1 MQLQTDLGWFLSQKS
16 HDVSS
21 HPTSPQLL
29 SVWGTSA
36 PRHHGDRVAVPH
48 GVCVCM
54 CVRLRLCACER
65 EISQSQAGHRQWLVR
80 ALSERA
86 TYFKLGV
93 PPVSNFSNCISQ
105 LQIHNTWLGTCSL
118 ESGKTIS
125 ISRTEMWCFSL
136 WTSSDESD
144 ANLKMFCWYPSNHLI
159 LELQW
164 LFA

>member
-1 MQLQTDLGWFLSQKS
+1 MNATISYSYLGIFGDCVKMFYKPFYTKTWKKSRTCEILLVKTDCTNSACIDNKSNKLTDEMQLQTDLGWFLSQKS

-65 EISQSQAGHRQWLVR
+65 EISQSQAGHRQ
-80 ALSERA
+80 
-86 TYFKLGV
+86 
-93 PPVSNFSNCISQ
+93 
-105 LQIHNTWLGTCSL
+105 
-118 ESGKTIS
+118 
-125 ISRTEMWCFSL
+125 
-136 WTSSDESD
+136 
-144 ANLKMFCWYPSNHLI
+144 
-159 LELQW
+159 
-164 LFA
+164 